1 MAGTPGNPQTLCL
14 PYFTLRIII
23 GILGITLSFIL
34 SLGAWIFFGTG
45 LQDSI
50 SEYYHTDMRD
60 VFVGIIFII
69 GSFLITYRGYDI
81 IDNIVSTIGGISAIL
96 AALFP
101 ASPGAAT
108 TVIGTL
114 HTIFAALFFLA
125 LIYFALVLFPKT
137 SPVTPP
143 TPQKLQRNKVYK
155 TCGWIM
161 FICLVL
167 LIIYSLL
174 PNNIKSALKPFHL
187 GFWLEAIAVIVFGFC
202 WLTKGGGI
210 WKDKIIT
217 GGADLTPH

>member
-23 GILGITLSFIL
+23 GILGITLPFIL
-34 SLGAWIFFGTG
+34 ALGAWIFFGKG

-50 SEYYHTDMRD
+50 SEYYHTGMRD
-60 VFVGIIFII
+60 VFVGIMFVI
-69 GSFLITYRGYDI
+69 GSFLITYKGYDI

-101 ASPGAAT
+101 ASQGAAT

-114 HTIFAALFFLA
+114 HTIFAALFLLA

-143 TPQKLQRNKVYK
+143 TPQKQQRNKVYK

-161 FICLVL
+161 IISLVL

-174 PNNIKSALKPFHL
+174 PSNIKLALKPFHL
-187 GFWLEAIAVIVFGFC
+187 GFWLEAIAVIAFGVC
-202 WLTKGGGI
+202 WLVKGGGI
-210 WKDKIIT
+210 WKDKTAGPVI
-217 GGADLTPH
+217 LTPH

>member
-1 MAGTPGNPQTLCL
+1 MAGTPGPPQTLCL
-14 PYFTLRIII
+14 PYLTLRIIV
-23 GILGITLSFIL
+23 GILGITLPFIL
-34 SLGAWIFFGTG
+34 ALGAWIFFGKG

-50 SEYYHTDMRD
+50 SEYYYTGMRD

-96 AALFP
+96 AAIFP
-101 ASPGAAT
+101 ASPGAAP
-108 TVIGTL
+108 TVSGIL
-114 HTIFAALFFLA
+114 HVIFAGLFFLA

-143 TPQKLQRNKVYK
+143 TPHKLQRNKVYK

-161 FICLVL
+161 IICLVL

-174 PNNIKSALKPFHL
+174 PNNIKSALKPLHP
-187 GFWLEAIAVIVFGFC
+187 GFWLEAITVIAFGVC
-202 WLTKGGGI
+202 WLTKGEGI
-210 WKDKIIT
+210 LKDKIAA
-217 GGADLTPH
+217 GATFTPH